1 VLGLFLSFPI
11 LLASFLADETITG
24 YGGAGAVWTLT
35 ELDSAPFPAR
45 ATLVFED
52 GGSVSGQA
60 PCNRFQA
67 QQSVPYPWIEVGPI
81 MATKMACP
89 DLEAEGIYLDALQ
102 EMTLAEVSGPVLIL
116 SNDAGR
122 EMVFRAD

>member
-1 VLGLFLSFPI
+1 MLGFFLSFPI
-11 LLASFLADETITG
+11 LLASYLADETITA
-24 YGGAGAVWTLT
+24 YGGADVIWTLT
-35 ELDSAPFPAR
+35 EMDRAPFTAR

-52 GGSVSGQA
+52 GGAVYGQA
-60 PCNRFQA
+60 PCNRFRA
-67 QQSVPYPWIEVGPI
+67 TQSVPYPWIEIGPI

-89 DLEAEGIYLDALQ
+89 DLEAEDAYLTALQ

-116 SNDAGR
+116 SNDEGR

>member
-1 VLGLFLSFPI
+1 MLGMFLSFPI
-11 LLASFLADETITG
+11 LLAGYLADETITA
-24 YGGAGAVWTLT
+24 YGGADVVWTLT
-35 ELDSAPFPAR
+35 ELDSTPFTAR

-52 GGSVSGQA
+52 GGAVSGQA

-89 DLEAEGIYLDALQ
+89 DLEAETAYLGALQ